1 MPEPVYRAVLLFGAP
16 GVGKGTQGQRLGR
29 LTHFVHVSTGEM
41 FRSLGNGPV
50 GKEARTYFERGV
62 LVPDDLTIRVFRER
76 VHSLVAEHLFDPAR
90 DTLILDGIPR
100 NPTQA
105 RILDGDIK
113 VVKIIHFAASDE
125 DAMVARILK
134 RALIEGRKDDANEEI
149 IRKRFDIYRRETS
162 PVLESYPREL
172 ILEID
177 ALGTPDEVTATIERG
192 LLNT

>member
-29 LTHFVHVSTGEM
+29 LAHFVHVSTGEM

-50 GKEARTYFERGV
+50 GKEARTYFDRGV

-162 PVLESYPREL
+162 PVLKYYPPEL

-177 ALGTPDEVTATIERG
+177 ALRTPDEVTATIERG
-192 LLNT
+192 LLNK